1 MTFGSTPQQHVIG
14 AKLQNHE
21 IGAFAQREIRAREP
35 GRRRLAGDSGVDDR
49 GVESI
54 RAQPPLQLRGKSG
67 VRRQHVA
74 RRETVAKGEDAQR
87 FGAGGDEGAEQ

>member
-1 MTFGSTPQQHVIG
+1 MTFGSTPRSISL
-14 AKLQNHE
+14 APKLQNHE

-49 GVESI
+49 GLESI

-67 VRRQHVA
+67 VRRQQ
-74 RRETVAKGEDAQR
+74 DSPP
-87 FGAGGDEGAEQ
+87 